1 MCLCSQTSKA
11 NALFNTYLVQSMR
24 RIWNLK
30 HCLCMCAWLGFFSRY
45 RSAAFSALP
54 FWVGLPEFLSWT
66 DLQVTIAAS
75 QQWQGILIN
84 KSNEDQI
91 ILKSAWLSSL
101 YLNQK
106 HLWNNTAAAW
116 QHEKEKMW
124 GVWRKG
130 HCWLEEIWIR
140 YHDKIQFSSND

>member
-1 MCLCSQTSKA
+1 MFVLTNQQSKCTVQYVFSIKYEANLKSKA
-11 NALFNTYLVQSMR
+11 LSLYV
-24 RIWNLK
+24 
-30 HCLCMCAWLGFFSRY
+30 WLGFFSRY

-116 QHEKEKMW
+116 LFEKEKMW

-140 YHDKIQFSSND
+140 YHDKIPFSSND